1 MKLPFLLK
9 RYGEEIER
17 IKKEYKNEI
26 EKSKTKEVEGFIDKE
41 FKIPNYIYDNLP
53 FLLKIKEVELLYFN
67 NPERCNIAHF
77 TGSNSAKRKVV
88 IRKSSNIS
96 KAIIDEMYKRYEDTY
111 NKNREAHQKKK
122 TSNNIMNIVA
132 AETNIHWKIEF
143 R

>member
-67 NPERCNIAHF
+67 NPERC
-77 TGSNSAKRKVV
+77 K
-88 IRKSSNIS
+88 
-96 KAIIDEMYKRYEDTY
+96 
-111 NKNREAHQKKK
+111 
-122 TSNNIMNIVA
+122 
-132 AETNIHWKIEF
+132 
-143 R
+143 